1 MARNKALQ
9 EAARAQQDEF
19 YTDIHDIEHELMY
32 YSKELFYDKVVL
44 CNCDDPYESAFFEY
58 FATSFNLLRLKK
70 LIATCYA
77 GSPIAQRQLSLFDE
91 NLPSPKRKPYCAVIE
106 SLQDYNGDGRKDLL
120 DIEYILKHNEGGEL
134 RVLKGDGDFRS
145 PECIELL
152 KEADIVVTNP
162 PHSLLR
168 EYLAMLVNCEKKF
181 LILGN
186 INAVTYKEVFPL
198 FMKNQM
204 WLGVSIHSGDR
215 KFYVPEYYP
224 LEASGCGIDDNGRRF
239 IRVKGVRW
247 FTNMKHG
254 RYNDTMFLVNKY
266 YGHEDEYPKYDNY
279 DAIEVSRTIDITC
292 DYPGVM
298 GVPITFLDKYNPTQ
312 FQLLGLDRYIEDN
325 PKPGRRFTI
334 NGKEIYARILIRRI
348 GDTV

>member
-1 MARNKALQ
+1 MAKNRALLQ
-9 EAARAQQDEF
+9 AAINQQDEF
-19 YTDIHDIEHELMY
+19 YTDIYDIEHELMY

-58 FATSFNLLRLKK
+58 FATSFNSLRLKK

-77 GSPIAQRQLSLFDE
+77 GSSE
-91 NLPSPKRKPYCAVIE
+91 RKPYYAEIT
-106 SLQDYNGDGRKDLL
+106 SLHDYSGEVQRELR
-120 DIEYILKHNEGGEL
+120 ILKGS
-134 RVLKGDGDFRS
+134 GDFRS

-168 EYLAMLVNCEKKF
+168 EYIALLMKYEKKF

-198 FMKNQM
+198 FMKNQIWM
-204 WLGVSIHSGDR
+204 GVSIHSGDR

-224 LEASGCGIDDNGRRF
+224 LEASGCGVDDDGRKF

-247 FTNMKHG
+247 FTNMRHG
-254 RYNDTMFLVNKY
+254 RSNETMVLFRKY
-266 YGHEDEYPKYDNY
+266 YDNPDKYPHYDNY
-279 DAIEVSRTIDITC
+279 DAIEVSKTVEIPC
-292 DYPGVM
+292 VYLGVM
-298 GVPITFLDKYNPTQ
+298 GVPITFLDKYNSAQ
-312 FQLLGLDRYIEDN
+312 FQILGMSGTSFSEGIPECHTDGTSRN
-325 PKPGRRFTI
+325 AKI
-334 NGKEIYARILIRRI
+334 NGKDIYRRI
-348 GDTV
+348 FVRRTGGIM